1 MACVLINESITDA
14 GLDCLRTAGHQVD
27 IRSGQSDD
35 GETMLMV
42 LATDSSVPGGVLD
55 ELRGHQDILSGD
67 CLDLV

>member
-1 MACVLINESITDA
+1 
-14 GLDCLRTAGHQVD
+14 
-27 IRSGQSDD
+27 
-35 GETMLMV
+35 MLMV